1 MRSTSALVTAFCTSA
16 AAGVGYYTAILAE
29 VAGPLGHITAID
41 VDADLA
47 QRARI
52 HLAPWPQ
59 VEVVTDDG
67 GQLDTG
73 PCDAIFVN
81 AGATHPRPLWLEP
94 LRPGGRFPSRRKGTS
109 RNSCASPGASA
120 LSGARAGGER
130 AQRAAPP
137 RDPGRTPRRWRR
149 SYTARRDQ
157 GRRATPAPRGRLG
170 PADGSGPGPGR

>member
-41 VDADLA
+41 IDADLA
-47 QRARI
+47 QRART

-59 VEVVTDDG
+59 VEVVTGDG

-81 AGATHPRPLWLEP
+81 AGATHPRPLWLER
-94 LRPGGRFPSRRKGTS
+94 LR
-109 RNSCASPGASA
+109 
-120 LSGARAGGER
+120 
-130 AQRAAPP
+130 
-137 RDPGRTPRRWRR
+137 
-149 SYTARRDQ
+149 
-157 GRRATPAPRGRLG
+157 PRGRLLVPLTVNIDGG
-170 PADGSGPGPGR
+170 PFAGVGWGGMLKIAPRAAPSPRSGFHPVRSS